1 MEVHHHSHNPK
12 KISEYFTEFIML
24 FAAVTLGFFAENYRE
39 HQIEKHREIQYLKNI
54 HLDLERDIA
63 EIDRIY
69 QRNAEYQ
76 QIGNELIQLYDRGYQ
91 TDLPKFYYLV
101 KSLALRTYFQRSK
114 NGIDQLKNAGGLRL
128 VENDEI
134 IKRIQQI
141 EIRVANID
149 MLQENI
155 FQNLIH
161 YRLKLGNVL
170 DAYTTWEMNE
180 KQSRDYSQADL
191 KKHNLKNA
199 FEIPKQVRPLKN
211 NSPEAINEV
220 VFLASGTSNLS
231 RYMKGNLIQ
240 LKTECAELNKL
251 LIDTYGSEF

>member
-1 MEVHHHSHNPK
+1 MEVHHHSHKPK

-54 HLDLERDIA
+54 HLDLERDIL

-69 QRNAEYQ
+69 KRNTEYQ
-76 QIGNELIQLYDRGYQ
+76 ELGKELIQLYGRGYQ

-101 KSLALRTYFQRSK
+101 KSLALRTYFQHSK

-134 IKRIQQI
+134 IKRIQMI
-141 EIRVANID
+141 EIRIANIE

-161 YRLKLGNVL
+161 YRLKLGNIL
-170 DAYTTWEMNE
+170 DAYTAWEMNE
-180 KQSRDYSQADL
+180 KQVGDYSQAGL
-191 KKHNLKNA
+191 KKYNLKNA

-231 RYMKGNLIQ
+231 RYMKGNLVQ
-240 LKTECAELNKL
+240 LKNECTELNKL
-251 LIDTYGSEF
+251 LIKTYGSEF

>member
-1 MEVHHHSHNPK
+1 MEVHHHSHKPK

-24 FAAVTLGFFAENYRE
+24 FAAVTLGFFAENLRE

-54 HLDLERDIA
+54 HLDLERDIL

-69 QRNAEYQ
+69 KRNTEYQ
-76 QIGNELIQLYDRGYQ
+76 ELGKELIQLYGRGYQ

-101 KSLALRTYFQRSK
+101 KSLALRTYFQHSK

-134 IKRIQQI
+134 IKRIQMI
-141 EIRVANID
+141 EIRIANIE

-161 YRLKLGNVL
+161 YRLKLGNIL
-170 DAYTTWEMNE
+170 DAYTAWEMNE
-180 KQSRDYSQADL
+180 KQVGDYSQAGL
-191 KKHNLKNA
+191 KKYNLKNA

-231 RYMKGNLIQ
+231 RYMKGNLVQ
-240 LKTECAELNKL
+240 LKVECTQLNKL
-251 LIDTYGSEF
+251 LINTYGSEF

>member
-1 MEVHHHSHNPK
+1 MEVHHHSHKPK
-12 KISEYFTEFIML
+12 KVSEYFTEFIML

-54 HLDLERDIA
+54 HLDLERDIV

-69 QRNAEYQ
+69 NLNIEYQ
-76 QIGNELIQLYDRGYQ
+76 QLGNEFIQLYDRGYQ
-91 TDLPKFYYLV
+91 TDLPRFYYLT
-101 KSLALRTYFQRSK
+101 KTLALKTYFQRSK

-141 EIRVANID
+141 DIRVANIE

-161 YRLKLGNVL
+161 YRLKLGNIL

-180 KQSRDYSQADL
+180 IQKRDYTEAGQ
-191 KKHNLKNA
+191 KNNYLKNA

-231 RYMKGNLIQ
+231 RYMKGNLVQ
-240 LKTECAELNKL
+240 LKNECVELNKI
-251 LIDTYGSEF
+251 LIKTYGSEF

>member
-1 MEVHHHSHNPK
+1 MEVHHHSHKPK

-24 FAAVTLGFFAENYRE
+24 FAAVTLGFFAENLRE

-54 HLDLERDIA
+54 HLDLERDIL

-69 QRNAEYQ
+69 KRNTEYQ
-76 QIGNELIQLYDRGYQ
+76 ELGKELIQLYGRGYQ

-101 KSLALRTYFQRSK
+101 KSLALRTYFQHSK

-134 IKRIQQI
+134 IKRIQMI
-141 EIRVANID
+141 EIRIANIE

-161 YRLKLGNVL
+161 YRLKLGNIL
-170 DAYTTWEMNE
+170 DAYTAWEMNE
-180 KQSRDYSQADL
+180 KQVGDYSQAGL
-191 KKHNLKNA
+191 KKYNLKNA

-231 RYMKGNLIQ
+231 RYMKGNLVQ
-240 LKTECAELNKL
+240 LKDECTQLNKL
-251 LIDTYGSEF
+251 LINTYGSEF

>member
-1 MEVHHHSHNPK
+1 
-12 KISEYFTEFIML
+12 ML

-63 EIDRIY
+63 EIDRIS

-76 QIGNELIQLYDRGYQ
+76 QMGNELIQLYDRGYQ

-161 YRLKLGNVL
+161 YRLKLGTIL

-180 KQSRDYSQADL
+180 KQSRDYSQVGL
-191 KKHNLKNA
+191 KKHNLNNA

-251 LIDTYGSEF
+251 LINTYGSEF

>member
-1 MEVHHHSHNPK
+1 M
-12 KISEYFTEFIML
+12 
-24 FAAVTLGFFAENYRE
+24 
-39 HQIEKHREIQYLKNI
+39 KNI

-76 QIGNELIQLYDRGYQ
+76 QMGNELIQLYDRGYQ

-170 DAYTTWEMNE
+170 DAYTT
-180 KQSRDYSQADL
+180 
-191 KKHNLKNA
+191 
-199 FEIPKQVRPLKN
+199 
-211 NSPEAINEV
+211 
-220 VFLASGTSNLS
+220 
-231 RYMKGNLIQ
+231 
-240 LKTECAELNKL
+240 
-251 LIDTYGSEF
+251 

>member
-76 QIGNELIQLYDRGYQ
+76 QMGNELIQLYDRGYQ

>member
-63 EIDRIY
+63 EIDRIS

-76 QIGNELIQLYDRGYQ
+76 QMGNELIQLYDRGYQ

-161 YRLKLGNVL
+161 YRLKLGTIL

-180 KQSRDYSQADL
+180 KQAGDYSQAGL
-191 KKHNLKNA
+191 KKYNLKNA

-211 NSPEAINEV
+211 NNPEAINEV
-220 VFLASGTSNLS
+220 IFLASGTANLS
-231 RYMKGNLIQ
+231 RYMKGNLVQ
-240 LKTECAELNKL
+240 LKQECAELNKL
-251 LIDTYGSEF
+251 LINTYGSEF

>member
-1 MEVHHHSHNPK
+1 MEVHHHSHKPK

-24 FAAVTLGFFAENYRE
+24 FAAVTLGFFAENLRE

-54 HLDLERDIA
+54 HLDLERDIL

-69 QRNAEYQ
+69 KRNTEYQ
-76 QIGNELIQLYDRGYQ
+76 ELGKELIQLYGHGYQ

-101 KSLALRTYFQRSK
+101 KSLALRTYFQHSK

-134 IKRIQQI
+134 IKRIQMI
-141 EIRVANID
+141 EIRIANIE

-161 YRLKLGNVL
+161 YRLKLGNIL
-170 DAYTTWEMNE
+170 DAYTAWEMNE
-180 KQSRDYSQADL
+180 KQVGDYSQAGL
-191 KKHNLKNA
+191 KKYNLKNA

-231 RYMKGNLIQ
+231 RYMKGNLVQ
-240 LKTECAELNKL
+240 LKVECTQLNKL
-251 LIDTYGSEF
+251 LINTYGSEF

>member
-12 KISEYFTEFIML
+12 KIGEYFTEFIML

-54 HLDLERDIA
+54 HLDLERDIL

-69 QRNAEYQ
+69 QRNTEYQ
-76 QIGNELIQLYDRGYQ
+76 ELGNELIQLYDRGYQ
-91 TDLPKFYYLV
+91 TDLPRFYYLV
-101 KSLALRTYFQRSK
+101 KSLALRTYYQRSK

-141 EIRVANID
+141 EIRVANIE

-161 YRLKLGNVL
+161 YRLKLGTVL

-180 KQSRDYSQADL
+180 KQSRDYSQAGL
-191 KKHNLKNA
+191 LKHNLKNA
-199 FEIPKQVRPLKN
+199 FEVPKQVRPLLN
-211 NSPEAINEV
+211 NNPDAINEV
-220 VFLASGTSNLS
+220 VFLASGTANLS

-240 LKTECAELNKL
+240 LKNECVELNKL
-251 LIDTYGSEF
+251 LINTYGSEF

>member
-1 MEVHHHSHNPK
+1 
-12 KISEYFTEFIML
+12 ML

-76 QIGNELIQLYDRGYQ
+76 QMGNELIQLYDRGYQ

>member
-1 MEVHHHSHNPK
+1 
-12 KISEYFTEFIML
+12 
-24 FAAVTLGFFAENYRE
+24 
-39 HQIEKHREIQYLKNI
+39 
-54 HLDLERDIA
+54 LDLERDIL

-69 QRNAEYQ
+69 KRNTEYQ
-76 QIGNELIQLYDRGYQ
+76 ELGKELIQLYGRGYQ

-101 KSLALRTYFQRSK
+101 KSLALRTYFQHSK

-134 IKRIQQI
+134 IKRIQMI
-141 EIRVANID
+141 EIRIANIE

-161 YRLKLGNVL
+161 YRLKLGNIL
-170 DAYTTWEMNE
+170 DAYTAWEMNE
-180 KQSRDYSQADL
+180 KQVGDYSQAGL
-191 KKHNLKNA
+191 KKYNLKNA

-231 RYMKGNLIQ
+231 RYMKGNLVQ
-240 LKTECAELNKL
+240 LKVECTQLNKL
-251 LIDTYGSEF
+251 LINTYGSEF

>member
-1 MEVHHHSHNPK
+1 
-12 KISEYFTEFIML
+12 ML
-24 FAAVTLGFFAENYRE
+24 FAAVTLGFFAENLRE

-54 HLDLERDIA
+54 HLDLERDIL

-69 QRNAEYQ
+69 KRNTEYQ
-76 QIGNELIQLYDRGYQ
+76 ELGKELIQLYGRGYQ

-101 KSLALRTYFQRSK
+101 KSLALRTYFQHSK

-134 IKRIQQI
+134 IKRIQMI
-141 EIRVANID
+141 EIRIANIE

-161 YRLKLGNVL
+161 YRLKLGNIL
-170 DAYTTWEMNE
+170 DAYTAWEMNE
-180 KQSRDYSQADL
+180 KQVGDYSQAGL
-191 KKHNLKNA
+191 KKYNLKNA

-231 RYMKGNLIQ
+231 RYMKGNLVQ
-240 LKTECAELNKL
+240 LKVECTQLNKL
-251 LIDTYGSEF
+251 LINTYGSEF

>member
-1 MEVHHHSHNPK
+1 
-12 KISEYFTEFIML
+12 ML

>member
-76 QIGNELIQLYDRGYQ
+76 QMGNELIQLYDRGYQ

-199 FEIPKQVRPLKN
+199 FEIPNQVRPLKN

-240 LKTECAELNKL
+240 LKSECVELNKL